1 MQLEHGKF
9 CPLIGKDCIGL
20 QCAWFTHI
28 RGMDPQTGRDVDDWG
43 CAVTWMPTLLIE
55 NSQKQRETGAAVESF
70 RNEVV
75 KRVDEQFS
83 PVAPYT
89 IEDKTISNI
98 IEGSN

>member
-70 RNEVV
+70 RNETLN
-75 KRVDEQFS
+75 RISQ
-83 PVAPYT
+83 T
-89 IEDKTISNI
+89 INMKTIDEPI
-98 IEGSN
+98 KLEGDSDL